1 MKTKKKKQH
10 HQDMKGFFLRVPAEL
25 KSQLVIAANE
35 QGISQARLA
44 VDLISQGLNQSVDVQ
59 SMEVIEADPDQ
70 VDLESWLSRHG

>member
-1 MKTKKKKQH
+1 MKTKKKKQR
-10 HQDMKGFFLRVPAEL
+10 HQDMKGFFLRVPADL
-25 KSQLVIAANE
+25 KSQLDIAANQ

-59 SMEVIEADPDQ
+59 SMEVMEADPDQ